1 MYIILLVRWSPKMT
15 NYWLLNIVYV
25 FIMTSLLYLL
35 LFPGLHFGELF
46 TSRSRKHTQ
55 TRIYVQA
62 GY

>member
-46 TSRSRKHTQ
+46 TSHSRKHTQ